1 MSDQPKRILAF
12 VPNGASTDN
21 RVVREAESLKRAG
34 HEVLLVGLRLADLP
48 GRRAFSAGGVNIA
61 RIDWQYRAFSKIALV
76 YALIILPV
84 FLAFMAIL
92 AVGLTTA
99 YFGLLLPLAE
109 TLFDS
114 ISAFVLYIARG
125 VAALVGWPQAA
136 EFTAPTA
143 TELNETSPLWYHLF
157 SLAILFLLFRV
168 LRRPLQRVSRGLV
181 GPGFNRLVRPFFT
194 LVLQKVKFAQNYG
207 KRENVQS
214 FTFLETLLAS
224 DNSLI
229 GQLHERISHH
239 FVDRERGKAFIEIGR
254 DFKPDLI
261 QCHEIGPLP
270 SAIALKDELGCKV
283 LYEAHE
289 IYDSLANASSVMSKR
304 HRRIHETCLPKVDA
318 FITVNN
324 HLGNYYTET
333 YPSIPQP
340 VILPNSVYPKS
351 VVYDGRLHE
360 AAGLPREAKILLYQG
375 GFSFHRGMQIL
386 MEAAYKL
393 PEDWYV
399 VFMGK
404 GPLEKVLKAESK
416 KLHAAAVETFT
427 DEKVLQYV
435 AEIDPL
441 QPEQLTTDAAA
452 VEGGLEQTATALHRL
467 QEVELRR
474 SVKAQVTAKGT
485 LKKAR
490 FVPIAPHSE
499 LVEWTSG
506 GTIGVIPYENI
517 GLNHWNC
524 SPNKIWEYPN
534 AGLPLLA
541 SRLSYLTYIINKWN
555 IGWTISSDPK
565 PMDIVSAIRSIE
577 ANGDLE
583 EKRQACADFI
593 AQDNYTLHEQRLLD
607 LVDSLL

>member
-1 MSDQPKRILAF
+1 MSEQPKRILAF

-21 RVVREAESLKRAG
+21 RVVREAESLKTAG

-48 GRRAFSAGGVNIA
+48 GRRAFSSGGVDIA
-61 RIDWQYRAFSKIALV
+61 RVDWQYRAFSKIALV

-84 FLAFMAIL
+84 FMVFMAIL
-92 AVGLTTA
+92 VTALISA

-114 ISAFVLYIARG
+114 VSALVLNLFHG
-125 VAALVGWPQAA
+125 VASLTGATPTA
-136 EFTAPTA
+136 EIAAPTA
-143 TELNETSPLWYHLF
+143 SDLNKTSPLWYHLF
-157 SLAILFLLFRV
+157 SLAILFMLYRV
-168 LRRPLQRVSRGLV
+168 LRRPLKRVSKGFLK
-181 GPGFNRLVRPFFT
+181 PGFNHLVRPFFT

-214 FTFLETLLAS
+214 FNFLETLLSS

-229 GQLHERISHH
+229 GRLHEKISHH
-239 FVDRERGKAFIEIGR
+239 FVDRERGKAFVEIGR
-254 DFKPDLI
+254 EFKPDLI

-270 SAIALKDELGCKV
+270 SAITLKEELGCKV
-283 LYEAHE
+283 VYEAHE
-289 IYDSLANASSVMSKR
+289 IYDSLANASSAMSKR
-304 HRRIHETCLPKVDA
+304 HRQIHETCLPQVDA
-318 FITVNN
+318 FITVNE
-324 HLGNYYTET
+324 HIGNYYTET
-333 YPSIPQP
+333 YPNIPTP

-351 VVYDGRLHE
+351 VEYDGRLHE
-360 AAGLPREAKILLYQG
+360 AAGLPKEAKILLYQG
-375 GFSFHRGMQIL
+375 GFSHHRGMHIL

-404 GPLEKVLKAESK
+404 GPLEKTLRTQSQE
-416 KLHAAAVETFT
+416 LHAAAVADFT
-427 DEKVLQYV
+427 NEKVLQYI
-435 AEIDPL
+435 AEVDPL
-441 QPEQLTTDAAA
+441 QSEQLTADTTVA
-452 VEGGLEQTATALHRL
+452 EGGLEQTVAALHRL
-467 QEVELRR
+467 QEAELRR
-474 SVKAQVTAKGT
+474 SVKAQITAKGT

-506 GTIGVIPYENI
+506 GTIGVIPYENV

-541 SRLSYLTYIINKWN
+541 SRLSYLTYVINKWN

-593 AQDNYTLHEQRLLD
+593 VQDNYTLHEQRLFD
-607 LVDSLL
+607 LVDNLL